1 MNARTT
7 FVLSVASSNNMH
19 SSSSSSFSSSSRM
32 VESRPDRFINSLES
46 AEREREDRGHVTRS
60 RGASCLRECCVQSIY
75 YDDVHGAPEK
85 VLTV

>member
-7 FVLSVASSNNMH
+7 FVLSVASSNNMD
-19 SSSSSSFSSSSRM
+19 SSSFSGRSRM